1 MYLRLDER
9 ASEGR
14 LLNGHMKSLVLESK
28 WSQKTFDCG
37 RRKSSKSKLEPK
49 NSKGVISLTKRVRFY
64 FIKLKVS

>member
-1 MYLRLDER
+1 M
-9 ASEGR
+9 
-14 LLNGHMKSLVLESK
+14 NGHMKSLGLESK
-28 WSQKTFDCG
+28 WAQKTFDCG